1 MASITPRISL
11 DGILLGLRKLEYA
24 FTLNPICNP
33 YAVQSDMEF
42 HRQKGLTPKERALV
56 RNLANGK
63 NLTQSAL
70 AAGYSRKCPGQ
81 SGWQALQNIR
91 LKLPDLLDKHGL
103 TDNALIEKHLKPLL
117 GATETM
123 FFQSKGNVTET
134 RRVPAHRVR
143 INALDMAFRLK
154 GSYKAPA
161 DEPGESEFVQ
171 VIVQAPQTQNG
182 PQTADLEAS
191 TPNMRKDILDAAKRL
206 LP

>member
-1 MASITPRISL
+1 
-11 DGILLGLRKLEYA
+11 
-24 FTLNPICNP
+24 
-33 YAVQSDMEF
+33 MELT
-42 HRQKGLTPKERALV
+42 RQKGLTQKERALV
-56 RNLANGK
+56 LNLAKGK

-70 AAGYSRKCPGQ
+70 AAGYSGKCPGQ

-91 LKLPDLLDKHGL
+91 LKMPDLLDRYGL

-117 GATETM
+117 GATETK

-143 INALDMAFRLK
+143 IDALDMAFRLK

-161 DEPGESEFVQ
+161 DENGGSELVQ

-182 PQTADLEAS
+182 SQTADLEAS
-191 TPNMRKDILDAAKRL
+191 IPNMRKDILHAAKRL
-206 LP
+206 LR

>member
-1 MASITPRISL
+1 
-11 DGILLGLRKLEYA
+11 
-24 FTLNPICNP
+24 
-33 YAVQSDMEF
+33 MEF
-42 HRQKGLTPKERALV
+42 RRQKGLTAKERALV
-56 RNLANGK
+56 RNLAKGK

-70 AAGYSRKCPGQ
+70 AAGYSGRCPGQ

-91 LKLPDLLDKHGL
+91 LKMPDLLDRHGL

-117 GATETM
+117 GATETK

-161 DEPGESEFVQ
+161 DEPGGNELVQ

-182 PQTADLEAS
+182 SQTADAEVS
-191 TPNMRKDILDAAKRL
+191 PSNVRKGVLHAAKHL
-206 LP
+206 LR